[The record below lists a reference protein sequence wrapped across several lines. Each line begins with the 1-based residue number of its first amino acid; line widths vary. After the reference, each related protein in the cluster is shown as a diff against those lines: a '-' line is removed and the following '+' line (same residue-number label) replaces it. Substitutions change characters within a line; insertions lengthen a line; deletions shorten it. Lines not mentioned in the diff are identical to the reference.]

1 MKKVILLT
9 VLLFGFIKVVN
20 SQQSFFKVYD
30 FEHSSNGRQ
39 LEIYDD
45 RYFISTSDICDNLFE
60 CSSVMEIDKKGEIL
74 WQEQLPFLDIAP
86 RNMVIE
92 NDTIYIT
99 GNDIN
104 TGEQFRMH
112 QMSINGGDSL
122 ATYDIS
128 SIENPFEEM
137 FQLATVIFNN
147 QIIVAGDGE
156 ADGNESALIYV
167 VDKTGGVDTLIISE
181 TTGLNATV
189 WDMQVDRDGSLIV
202 YIEIGEAF
210 GDDWRIIKKYN
221 ANFEEIWTY
230 TTEKREYDRVFP
242 RGTELQDGRIA
253 FVYRHPDKDNM
264 SSVRV
269 IDQEGNKD
277 WQYDWFASGKT
288 RTTIFRL
295 RTLSNGDIL
304 GSGSYTDYN
313 LEPGLEDAPF
323 IFRMSPDGEL
333 LWQKVFF
340 QLNEETDNS
349 KTGTFWDI
357 QELDDGGFM
366 AVGFITNGHR
376 DVLIVR
382 TDENGCLIEECEDI
396 AVLTATGDL
405 TLEDPMFNVYP
416 NPVNDIL
423 YLDFPNDVDLTQI
436 ELVNLNGQV
445 VQTFKEDLRQLD
457 LSSLESSI
465 YFLRIVG
472 EEGSVSTKKVIKL

>member
-1 MKKVILLT
+1 MKR
-9 VLLFGFIKVVN
+9 LLFLILVFSGFSYVLN
-20 SQQSFFKVYD
+20 AQENF
-30 FEHSSNGRQ
+30 HT
-39 LEIYDD
+39 IYDLEYSAEANQLLEYEN
-45 RYFISTSDICDNLFE
+45 RLFVSFAQICIGAFE

-221 ANFEEIWTY
+221 ADFEEIWSY
-230 TTEKREYDRVFP
+230 TTEKREHDRVIP

-253 FVYRHPDKDNM
+253 FVYRHPDLDYI

-288 RTTIFRL
+288 TTTIFRL

-323 IFRMSPDGEL
+323 IFRMTPDGEL

-376 DVLIVR
+376 DILIVR

-396 AVLTATGDL
+396 TVLTATGDL
-405 TLEDPMFNVYP
+405 TLEDPLLNVYP

-465 YFLRIVG
+465 YFLRIVDK
-472 EEGSVSTKKVIKL
+472 EGSVSTKKVIK

>member
-1 MKKVILLT
+1 MKR
-9 VLLFGFIKVVN
+9 LLFLILVFSGFSYVLNAQENFCKI
-20 SQQSFFKVYD
+20 YD
-30 FEHSSNGRQ
+30 FEASIESYQFVEYQNR
-39 LEIYDD
+39 I
-45 RYFISTSDICDNLFE
+45 FIANATICDEFVE
-60 CSSVMEIDKKGEIL
+60 CSSVMEITNDGEII
-74 WQEQLPFLDIAP
+74 WQKQLPFLDIA
-86 RNMVIE
+86 RGMSIQ
-92 NDTIYIT
+92 NDTISIV
-99 GNDIN
+99 GNDTN
-104 TGEQFRMH
+104 TRKKFRIH
-112 QMSINGGDSL
+112 QMTINGGDSIH
-122 ATYDIS
+122 TYDIFS
-128 SIENPFEEM
+128 DSNPFLE
-137 FQLATVIFNN
+137 LSHLVTATIRDKFVI
-147 QIIVAGDGE
+147 AGRGSLDE
-156 ADGNESALIYV
+156 LYSAVLYV
-167 VDKTGGVDTLIISE
+167 VDKAGILDTVIISE
-181 TTGLNATV
+181 TTNLNASI
-189 WDMQVDRDGSLIV
+189 WDLQEDFEGNLMV
-202 YIEIGEAF
+202 YIRMGEAF

-221 ANFEEIWTY
+221 TNFEEIWTY
-230 TTEKREYDRVFP
+230 TTEKREYDQVIP

-323 IFRMSPDGEL
+323 VFRMSPDGEL

-376 DVLIVR
+376 DILIVR

>member
-1 MKKVILLT
+1 MKKVILLI
-9 VLLFGFIKVVN
+9 VLLFGLIKVVY

-39 LEIYDD
+39 LAIYDD

-60 CSSVMEIDKKGEIL
+60 CSSVMEITNDGEII
-74 WQEQLPFLDIAP
+74 WQKKLPFLDIS
-86 RNMVIE
+86 RGMTVQ
-92 NDTIYIT
+92 NDTISIV

-104 TGEQFRMH
+104 TREKFLLH
-112 QMSINGGDSL
+112 QMSIEQGERIATYEVFKEDELYTDMFYLRNIRFSHRNLIAGRGIKNDSMFALLYLVNDKGSVDSL
-122 ATYDIS
+122 IRVDSSDLAARIWDIHVD
-128 SIENPFEEM
+128 
-137 FQLATVIFNN
+137 Q
-147 QIIVAGDGE
+147 
-156 ADGNESALIYV
+156 DGNLI
-167 VDKTGGVDTLIISE
+167 
-181 TTGLNATV
+181 A
-189 WDMQVDRDGSLIV
+189 
-202 YIEIGEAF
+202 YIEKSEAF

-230 TTEKREYDRVFP
+230 TTEKREHDRVFP

-253 FVYRHPDKDNM
+253 FVYRHPDLDYI

-288 RTTIFRL
+288 TTTIFRL

-323 IFRMSPDGEL
+323 VFRMTPDGEL

-382 TDENGCLIEECEDI
+382 TDENGCLIEKCEDI
-396 AVLTATGDL
+396 TVLTATGDL
-405 TLEDPMFNVYP
+405 TLEDPLLNVYP

-465 YFLRIVG
+465 YFLRIIDK
-472 EEGSVSTKKVIKL
+472 EGSVSTKKVIKL